1 MRNLI
6 LLCALLLFGNSFF
19 SQVLEPFNFT
29 GSLNTN
35 GWTTHSGTAGQFQAL
50 TTSSDCLN
58 SLYLEGLEPAS
69 GNRITFT
76 AGNSE
81 DVNKAITGIS
91 GTGYYSFLLKVTN
104 TTGLSASGDYFT
116 GFGGTA
122 GASVTI
128 FAPRVFIKAGV
139 TTNTFN
145 LGILNTTGGTP
156 APTPT
161 YSAEYPVG
169 TTVFVVIKLDA
180 TTTPIQASLF
190 VNPTAGASEPAATVS
205 SSAGTNT
212 FANFASIF
220 LRQAGSSTSGTGN
233 LQIDEIRVGSTW
245 ALVTPACQQI
255 LSWYP
260 DTDGDGFGAL
270 SPVIQSCCQPGGYV
284 SDNTDCD
291 DANASI
297 NPNTIWYADI
307 DGDGFGDASST
318 STGCVLPLGYVLNST
333 DCNDGNPSINALVTY
348 YQDLDQDGYGNA
360 SVSISNCGQP
370 AGYVSNNT
378 DCNDNSSSENPGVIE
393 IADNIDNDCDGLT
406 DEGFSPLTW
415 FLDGDQDGFG
425 GTTSVQSVLSPG
437 PNYTL
442 TGGDCDDQLISVYPG
457 ATEICDGIDNNCD
470 GQFDNGLT
478 FTLYYADND
487 GDTYGDP
494 NDSTLAC
501 SQPSGYVTNNTD
513 CDDANASLNPGAL
526 DIPVNGI
533 DEDCSGQDAPLVPV
547 NLGMYQFTGT
557 VDCTTQDNAVT
568 SQPIGATFSLFAG
581 VGTNCSSAGGVFNRS
596 GWNALT
602 TVDLNQYNE
611 FSVSADECKKLN
623 LDRVAFKFRPSGSA
637 GSPIWHLRSSV
648 DNFAADL
655 DFGTGANVNSAYIF
669 DTVYLTNHTN
679 LDQVTFRFYLT
690 EILGTTT
697 TWRMDDVSLFGTILS
712 VVPQTYYSD
721 VDGDGFGDPL
731 NDTLTCT
738 QPTGFILDNTDC
750 NDQSAA
756 INPTTVWF
764 SDVDND
770 QVGDS
775 TISFTGCTPPTGYV
789 LAAGDCDNSNPQISG
804 PVTYY
809 LDIDGDSFGDNA
821 TAQSLC
827 QNPGVGYVSIGGDCN
842 DADPLINPNATEI
855 CDGIDNDCD
864 GLTDDGLVFAMY
876 YVDADGDGF
885 GDEATGVEFCS
896 QPQNTITIGGDC
908 NDANDQIYPG
918 ATEIC
923 DSEDNDCDGSTDE
936 GLNFITY
943 YTDADNDGFGTGNT
957 GVSLCEVPGPGFSSN
972 NEDCDDTN
980 GQINPNSTDILDN
993 GIDENCDGVDGILGV
1008 NDILSFSSTIYPN
1021 PTSGNSY
1028 VIFSSNQKGE
1038 LSLRDLNGK
1047 IVFNNSFDQKDVE
1060 IISSSLTTGTYILEI
1075 NINGRKLFFKL
1086 MKL

>member
-6 LLCALLLFGNSFF
+6 LLCALLSFGNSFF

-29 GSLNTN
+29 GSLNAN

-50 TTSSDCLN
+50 STISDCQN
-58 SLYLEGLEPAS
+58 SLYLQGMELS
-69 GNRITFT
+69 TGNRITFT
-76 AGNSE
+76 AGNTE
-81 DVNKAITGIS
+81 DVNKAITGIT
-91 GTGYYSFLLKVTN
+91 GIGYYSFLLKVTN

-128 FAPRVFIKAGV
+128 FAPRVFVKAGV
-139 TTNTFN
+139 TTNTFT

-169 TTVFVVIKLDA
+169 TTVLVVVKLDA
-180 TTTPIQASLF
+180 TTSPIQASLF
-190 VNPTAGASEPAATVS
+190 VNPTAGASEPAATVT

-245 ALVTPACQQI
+245 EFVTPACQQI

-270 SPVIQSCCQPGGYV
+270 SPVLQSCCQPTGYV

-307 DGDGFGDASST
+307 DGDGFGDAGST
-318 STGCVLPLGYVLNST
+318 STGCALPLGYVLNST

-348 YQDLDQDGYGNA
+348 YQDLDQDGYGNP
-360 SVSISNCGQP
+360 SVSVSNCGQP

-378 DCNDNSSSENPGVIE
+378 DCNDNSSSENPGVTE

-415 FLDGDQDGFG
+415 FLDSDQDGFG
-425 GTTSVQSVLSPG
+425 GPTSVQSVTSPG

-442 TGGDCDDQLISVYPG
+442 TGGDCDDQLIAVYPG

-513 CDDANASLNPGAL
+513 CDDANASLNPGAT
-526 DIPVNGI
+526 DIPENGI
-533 DEDCSGQDAPLVPV
+533 DEDCSGQDAPLIPI

-557 VDCTTQDNAVT
+557 VDCATQDNAVT
-568 SQPIGATFSLFAG
+568 SQPSGATFSLFSG
-581 VGTNCSSAGGVFNRS
+581 VGTNCSAAGGVFNRS
-596 GWNALT
+596 GWNTLT
-602 TVDLNQYNE
+602 TVDLTEYNE
-611 FSVSADECKKLN
+611 FSLTAEDCKKLN

-669 DTVYLTNHTN
+669 DTVYLSNHTN

-712 VVPQTYYSD
+712 VVPQTYYAD

-738 QPTGFILDNTDC
+738 QLTGFILDNTDC

-756 INPTTVWF
+756 INPTTVWY

-770 QVGDS
+770 QIGDS

-809 LDIDGDSFGDNA
+809 VDNDGDTFGDDA

-827 QNPGVGYVSIGGDCN
+827 QNPGIGYVS
-842 DADPLINPNATEI
+842 
-855 CDGIDNDCD
+855 
-864 GLTDDGLVFAMY
+864 
-876 YVDADGDGF
+876 
-885 GDEATGVEFCS
+885 
-896 QPQNTITIGGDC
+896 IGGDC

-936 GLNFITY
+936 GLNFVTY

-957 GVSLCEVPGPGFSSN
+957 GVSLCEVPGPGFSTN
-972 NEDCDDTN
+972 NEDCDDTD

-1028 VIFSSNQKGE
+1028 VIFSTKQKGE
-1038 LSLRDLNGK
+1038 LCLRDLNGK
-1047 IVFNNSFDQKDVE
+1047 IVFNNSFDQKEVE
-1060 IISSSLTTGTYILEI
+1060 IMSSGLTPGTYILEL
-1075 NINGRKLFFKL
+1075 NINGRKLFSKL

>member
-6 LLCALLLFGNSFF
+6 LLCAVLSFGNSFF

-29 GSLNTN
+29 GSLNAN
-35 GWTTHSGTAGQFQAL
+35 GWTTHSGATPGQFQADNLGSL
-50 TTSSDCLN
+50 TFPNLAPS
-58 SLYLEGLEPAS
+58 S
-69 GNRITFT
+69 GNKANYV
-76 AGNSE
+76 AGNTE
-81 DVNKAITGIS
+81 DVNYTLSLVSDSA
-91 GTGYYSFLLKVTN
+91 YYSLLLNVPATTGLQPNTN
-104 TTGLSASGDYFT
+104 TTGDNFF
-116 GFGGTA
+116 GFGQQF

-128 FAPRVFIKAGV
+128 FAGQIRIKQGTAP
-139 TTNTFN
+139 NTFQLALVN
-145 LGILNTTGGTP
+145 SGSAALVP
-156 APTPT
+156 AVF
-161 YSAEYPVG
+161 SQDLQVG
-169 TTVFVVIKLDA
+169 TTYFLVVRVLR
-180 TTTPIQASLF
+180 TTSPMQASLWINASPGTP
-190 VNPTAGASEPAATVS
+190 NPPAFSQFSTQGTGTLSAFGSVYARQNGSAST
-205 SSAGTNT
+205 
-212 FANFASIF
+212 
-220 LRQAGSSTSGTGN
+220 GTGN
-233 LQIDEIRVGSTW
+233 LQIDEIRVGTSWTS
-245 ALVTPACQQI
+245 VTPCSSTSTYYA
-255 LSWYP
+255 
-260 DTDGDGFGAL
+260 DADGDSFGNPNVTIQAC
-270 SPVIQSCCQPGGYV
+270 SAPVGYV
-284 SDNTDCD
+284 SNSTDCD
-291 DANASI
+291 DTNASI

-307 DGDGFGDASST
+307 DGDGFGDVSST
-318 STGCVLPLGYVLNST
+318 STGCLLPLGYVLNST

-348 YQDLDQDGYGNA
+348 YQDLDQDGYGNP
-360 SVSISNCGQP
+360 SVSVSNCGQP
-370 AGYVSNNT
+370 VGYVSNNT

-393 IADNIDNDCDGLT
+393 ISDNIDNDCDGLI
-406 DEGFSPLTW
+406 DEGFSSLTW

-425 GTTSVQSVLSPG
+425 GSTSVQSVLSPG

-457 ATEICDGIDNNCD
+457 APEICDGIDNNCD

-501 SQPSGYVTNNTD
+501 SQPSGYVLNNTD
-513 CDDANASLNPGAL
+513 CDDNEAGINPGAL

-533 DEDCSGQDAPLVPV
+533 DEDCSGQDAPLIPV

-568 SQPIGATFSLFAG
+568 SQPSGATFSLFAG
-581 VGTNCSSAGGVFNRS
+581 VGTNCSAAGGVFNRS
-596 GWNALT
+596 GWNTLT
-602 TVDLNQYNE
+602 TVDLTEYNE
-611 FSVSADECKKLN
+611 FSLTADDCKKLN

-655 DFGTGANVNSAYIF
+655 DFGTGANVNNAYIF

-712 VVPQTYYSD
+712 VVPQTYYAD

-809 LDIDGDSFGDNA
+809 VDNDGDTFGDNA

-855 CDGIDNDCD
+855 CDGIDNNCN

-885 GDEATGVEFCS
+885 GDEATGVESCS

-943 YTDADNDGFGTGNT
+943 YTDADNDGYGTGNT
-957 GVSLCEVPGPGFSSN
+957 GVSLCEVPGPGFSTN
-972 NEDCDDTN
+972 NEDCDDTD

-1008 NDILSFSSTIYPN
+1008 NDILSFSSSIYPN

-1028 VIFSSNQKGE
+1028 VIFSSQQKGE

-1047 IVFNNSFDQKDVE
+1047 IVFNNSFDQKEVE
-1060 IISSSLTTGTYILEI
+1060 IISSGLTPGTYILEI
-1075 NINGRKLFFKL
+1075 NINGRKLFSKL

>member
-6 LLCALLLFGNSFF
+6 LLCALLSFGNSFF

-29 GSLNTN
+29 GTLNAN

-50 TTSSDCLN
+50 STISDCQN
-58 SLYLEGLEPAS
+58 SLYLQGLELAS

-76 AGNSE
+76 AGNTE
-81 DVNKAITGIS
+81 DVNKAITGIT
-91 GTGYYSFLLKVTN
+91 GIGYYSFLLKVTN

-128 FAPRVFIKAGV
+128 FAPRVFVKAGV
-139 TTNTFN
+139 TTNTFT

-169 TTVFVVIKLDA
+169 TTVLVVVKLDA
-180 TTTPIQASLF
+180 TTSPIQASLF
-190 VNPTAGASEPAATVS
+190 VNPTAGSSEPAATVT

-245 ALVTPACQQI
+245 ELVTPACQQI

-270 SPVIQSCCQPGGYV
+270 SPVLQSCCQPTGYV
-284 SDNTDCD
+284 SNNTDCD

-318 STGCVLPLGYVLNST
+318 STGCALPLGYVLNST

-348 YQDLDQDGYGNA
+348 YLDLDQDGYGNP
-360 SVSISNCGQP
+360 SVSVSNCGQP

-378 DCNDNSSSENPGVIE
+378 DCNDNSSSENPGVTE
-393 IADNIDNDCDGLT
+393 IADNIDNDCDGLI

-415 FLDGDQDGFG
+415 FLDSDQDGFG
-425 GTTSVQSVLSPG
+425 GPTSVQSVTSPG

-442 TGGDCDDQLISVYPG
+442 TGGDCDDQLIAVYPG

-478 FTLYYADND
+478 FALYYADND

-513 CDDANASLNPGAL
+513 CDDANASLNPGAT
-526 DIPVNGI
+526 DIPENGI
-533 DEDCSGQDAPLVPV
+533 DEDCSGQDAPLIPI

-568 SQPIGATFSLFAG
+568 SQPSGATFSLFEG
-581 VGTNCSSAGGVFNRS
+581 VGTNCSAAGGVFNRS
-596 GWNALT
+596 GWNTLT
-602 TVDLNQYNE
+602 TVDLTEYNE
-611 FSVSADECKKLN
+611 FSLTAEDCKKLN

-712 VVPQTYYSD
+712 VVPQTYYAD

-750 NDQSAA
+750 NDQSAS
-756 INPTTVWF
+756 INPTTVWY

-770 QVGDS
+770 QIGDS

-809 LDIDGDSFGDNA
+809 VDNDGDTFGDNA

-855 CDGIDNDCD
+855 CDGIDNDCN

-885 GDEATGVEFCS
+885 GDEATGVESCS

-943 YTDADNDGFGTGNT
+943 YTDADNDGYGTGNT
-957 GVSLCEVPGPGFSSN
+957 GVSLCEVPGPGFSTN
-972 NEDCDDTN
+972 NEDCDDTD

-993 GIDENCDGVDGILGV
+993 GIDENCDGVDGILGL

-1028 VIFSSNQKGE
+1028 VIFSTKQKGE

-1047 IVFNNSFDQKDVE
+1047 IVFNNSFDQKEVE
-1060 IISSSLTTGTYILEI
+1060 IISSGLTPGTYILEI
-1075 NINGRKLFFKL
+1075 NINGRKLFSKL